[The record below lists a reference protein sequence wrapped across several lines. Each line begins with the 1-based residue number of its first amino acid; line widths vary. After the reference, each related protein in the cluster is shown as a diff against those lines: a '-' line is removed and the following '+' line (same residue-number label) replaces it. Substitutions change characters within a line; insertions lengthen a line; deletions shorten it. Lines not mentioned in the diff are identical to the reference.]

1 MPELP
6 EVETIRRDLARVLKG
21 RRIVGFKIVKLRLLR
36 NSPPLFRRGLTGAT
50 ILSVGRRAKL
60 LLLELSSGY
69 VLAIHLKMTGQ
80 LVWRSPSGQ
89 ARSGGHP
96 IMGVAAVPN
105 KFTYI
110 TINLSDGA
118 KLYFN
123 DVRQFGY
130 WQLIPKQE
138 MFQHTHHYGPE
149 PLSADFSSKE
159 LAARLAKHRR
169 TSIKAALLNQ
179 TVVAGLGNIYADES
193 LFMAKLR
200 PQRRV
205 ATLKPQELSRLR
217 RAIQSVLKKAV
228 GSRGTS
234 FNTYV
239 DALGRSGTYWQSRL
253 VYGRAGEPCLICR
266 TTIKRVV
273 AVGRGTHYCAHC
285 QH

>member
-60 LLLELSSGY
+60 LLLELS
-69 VLAIHLKMTGQ
+69 
-80 LVWRSPSGQ
+80 SPSGQ

-149 PLSADFSSKE
+149 PLSAGFSLKE
-159 LAARLAKHRR
+159 LTARLAKHRR
-169 TSIKAALLNQ
+169 TSVKAALLNQ
-179 TVVAGLGNIYADES
+179 TVVAGLGNIYVDES
-193 LFMAKLR
+193 LFVAKLR
-200 PQRRV
+200 PSRRV

-228 GSRGTS
+228 GARGTS

-253 VYGRAGEPCLICR
+253 VYGRAGESCLICR
-266 TTIKRVV
+266 TAIKRTVT
-273 AVGRGTHYCAHC
+273 AGRGTYYCAHC